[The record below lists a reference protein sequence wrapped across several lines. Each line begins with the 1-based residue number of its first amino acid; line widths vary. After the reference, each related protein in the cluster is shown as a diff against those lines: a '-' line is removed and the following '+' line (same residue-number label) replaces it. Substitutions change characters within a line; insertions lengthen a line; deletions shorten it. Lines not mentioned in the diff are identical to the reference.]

1 MSDQSSQINQNQ
13 LPRTAPV
20 IIGLLAILALIGFIG
35 LYAETIHFSKL
46 DSWSLILL
54 LLIAFVVLT
63 GYGITGMWRG
73 ILIDYRNKLS
83 LARLQVLA
91 WTLLIL
97 SAYLA
102 AVLLNIS
109 LGGDDI
115 LNITVPSELWT
126 VMGISTGSAIGASVI
141 LAQKDKKQVTADGK
155 VSQQS
160 VLHTHDAP
168 QKALWGDMLKGD
180 DQALADVVD
189 IGKLQMFLFTFILIL
204 AYAAVLAKQFQ
215 SGNVITE
222 LPEIGEG
229 MNVLLGISHMG
240 YLSKKAIMRK

>member
-1 MSDQSSQINQNQ
+1 MSELSSQSNQNQ

-20 IIGLLAILALIGFIG
+20 IIGLIALLALIGFIG
-35 LYAETIHFSKL
+35 LYAETISFSKS

-63 GYGITGMWRG
+63 GYGITGLWRG

-102 AVLLNIS
+102 AVLLNIG
-109 LGGDDI
+109 LEGDDV
-115 LNITVPSELWT
+115 LNIKIPSELWI
-126 VMGISTGSAIGASVI
+126 VMGISTGSTVGASLL
-141 LAQKDKKQVTADGK
+141 LAQKDNQNSNGSANE
-155 VSQQS
+155 QPI
-160 VLHTHDAP
+160 LHTHENP
-168 QKALWGDMLKGD
+168 HKALWGDMLKGD
-180 DQALADVVD
+180 DRALADVVD

-204 AYAAVLAKQFQ
+204 AYAAVIAKQFQ
-215 SGNVITE
+215 SGSVITQ
-222 LPEIGEG
+222 LPEIGDG

-240 YLSKKAIMRK
+240 YLSKKAITRQ